1 MRTYRDLLHSL
12 RQVVKHDRVYFQPPE
27 NLKIE
32 YPAVVFHLSKMEIDR
47 ASDVPYKGAKEY
59 SVTLITKDPEPD
71 VIDEILKIPYSS
83 LDTTYISD
91 GMNHF
96 VFTVYL

>member
-1 MRTYRDLLHSL
+1 MRTYRDLLHL
-12 RQVVKHDRVYFQPPE
+12 LQQAVKHNRVYFQPPE
-27 NLKIE
+27 NLKMGS
-32 YPAVVFHLSKMEIDR
+32 PAVVFPVSKIEIDH
-47 ASDVPYKGAKEY
+47 ASEVPYKGAKEY

>member
-1 MRTYRDLLHSL
+1 MRTYRDLLHML
-12 RQVVKHDRVYFQPPE
+12 QQAVQHYQVYFQPPE
-27 NLKIE
+27 NLKIT
-32 YPAVVFHLSKMEIDR
+32 YPAVIFHLSKIEIDH

>member
-1 MRTYRDLLHSL
+1 MREYRDLLYLL
-12 RQVVKHDRVYFQPPE
+12 RQAVQHDRVYFQPPE
-27 NLKIE
+27 NLKFE
-32 YPAVVFHLSKMEIDR
+32 YPAIVFHLSKIEIDH
-47 ASDVPYKGAKEY
+47 ASDVPYKGAREY

>member
-1 MRTYRDLLHSL
+1 MRTYRDLLHL
-12 RQVVKHDRVYFQPPE
+12 LQQAVGHNRVYFQPPE
-27 NLKIE
+27 NLNIG
-32 YPAVVFHLSKMEIDR
+32 YPAIVFHLSKIEVDH
-47 ASDVPYKGAKEY
+47 ASDAPYKGAKEY

-71 VIDEILKIPYSS
+71 VINEILKIPYSS

>member
-1 MRTYRDLLHSL
+1 MRTYRDLLHL
-12 RQVVKHDRVYFQPPE
+12 LQQAVRHNRVYFQPPE

-32 YPAVVFHLSKMEIDR
+32 YPAVVFHLSKIEIDHG
-47 ASDVPYKGAKEY
+47 SDVPYKGAKEY
-59 SVTLITKDPEPD
+59 SVTLITKDPEPN

-83 LDTTYISD
+83 LDTSYISD

>member
-1 MRTYRDLLHSL
+1 MHTYKDLLYLL
-12 RQVVKHDRVYFQPPE
+12 RQAVQHDRVYFQPPE
-27 NLKIE
+27 NLKIG
-32 YPAVVFHLSKMEIDR
+32 YPAIVFHLSNIEIDH
-47 ASDVPYKGAKEY
+47 ASDAPYKGTKEY

>member
-1 MRTYRDLLHSL
+1 MRTYRDLLHL
-12 RQVVKHDRVYFQPPE
+12 LQQAVPHNRVYFQPPE
-27 NLKIE
+27 NLNIG
-32 YPAVVFHLSKMEIDR
+32 YPAVVFHLSKIEIDR

-96 VFTVYL
+96 VFTIYL

>member
-1 MRTYRDLLHSL
+1 MRTYRDLLHLL
-12 RQVVKHDRVYFQPPE
+12 RQAVQHNQVYFQPPE
-27 NLKIE
+27 NLKIV
-32 YPAVVFHLSKMEIDR
+32 YPAIVFHLSKIEVDH

>member
-1 MRTYRDLLHSL
+1 MRMYRDLLQLLQQAVQHN
-12 RQVVKHDRVYFQPPE
+12 RVYFQPPE
-27 NLKIE
+27 NLKIV
-32 YPAVVFHLSKMEIDR
+32 YPAVVFHLSKIEIDR

-96 VFTVYL
+96 VFTIYL

>member
-1 MRTYRDLLHSL
+1 MRTYRDLLHL
-12 RQVVKHDRVYFQPPE
+12 LQQVVQHNRVYFQPPE
-27 NLKIE
+27 NLKIG
-32 YPAVVFHLSKMEIDR
+32 YPAVVFHLSKIEIDR

-83 LDTTYISD
+83 LDATYISD

>member
-1 MRTYRDLLHSL
+1 MRTYRDLLHVL
-12 RQVVKHDRVYFQPPE
+12 QQAVQHNRVYFQPPE

-32 YPAVVFHLSKMEIDR
+32 YPAVVFHLSKIEIDH
-47 ASDVPYKGAKEY
+47 ASDAPYKGAREY

>member
-1 MRTYRDLLHSL
+1 MRTYRDLLHML
-12 RQVVKHDRVYFQPPE
+12 RQAVQYDRVYFQPPE

-32 YPAVVFHLSKMEIDR
+32 YPAIVFHLSKIEIDH

>member
-1 MRTYRDLLHSL
+1 MRTYRDLLRL
-12 RQVVKHDRVYFQPPE
+12 LQQVVQHDRVYFQPPE
-27 NLKIE
+27 NLKIG
-32 YPAVVFHLSKMEIDR
+32 YPAVVFHLSKIEIDR

>member
-1 MRTYRDLLHSL
+1 MRTYRDLLHL
-12 RQVVKHDRVYFQPPE
+12 LQQAVKNNRVYFQPPE
-27 NLKIE
+27 NLKIV
-32 YPAVVFHLSKMEIDR
+32 YPAVVFHLSKIEIDH
-47 ASDVPYKGAKEY
+47 ASDAPYKGAREY

>member
-1 MRTYRDLLHSL
+1 MRTYRDLLHL
-12 RQVVKHDRVYFQPPE
+12 LQQAVQHNQVYFQPPE
-27 NLKIE
+27 NLKIR
-32 YPAVVFHLSKMEIDR
+32 YPAVVFHLSKIEIDR

>member
-1 MRTYRDLLHSL
+1 MRMYKDLLHL
-12 RQVVKHDRVYFQPPE
+12 LQQAVQHNRVYFQPPE
-27 NLKIE
+27 NLKIG
-32 YPAVVFHLSKMEIDR
+32 YPAVVFHLSKIKIDH

-59 SVTLITKDPEPD
+59 SVILITKDPEPD

>member
-1 MRTYRDLLHSL
+1 MRTYRDLLHL
-12 RQVVKHDRVYFQPPE
+12 LQQVVQHNRVYFQPPE
-27 NLKIE
+27 NLKIV
-32 YPAVVFHLSKMEIDR
+32 YPAVVFHLSKIEIDR
-47 ASDVPYKGAKEY
+47 ASDVSYKGAKEY

>member
-1 MRTYRDLLHSL
+1 MRTYRDLLHLL
-12 RQVVKHDRVYFQPPE
+12 RQAVLHDRVYFQPPE
-27 NLKIE
+27 NLKIG
-32 YPAVVFHLSKMEIDR
+32 YPAVVFHLSKIEIDH
-47 ASDVPYKGAKEY
+47 ASNAPYKGAKEY

>member
-1 MRTYRDLLHSL
+1 MRTYRDLLHLLQQAVQTSC
-12 RQVVKHDRVYFQPPE
+12 VYFQPPE
-27 NLKIE
+27 NLKIG
-32 YPAVVFHLSKMEIDR
+32 YPAVIFHLSKIEVDR

-59 SVTLITKDPEPD
+59 SVTLITKDPEPY

-96 VFTVYL
+96 VFTIYL

>member
-1 MRTYRDLLHSL
+1 MRTYRDFLHML
-12 RQVVKHDRVYFQPPE
+12 RQAVQHDRVYFQPPE
-27 NLKIE
+27 NLKIG
-32 YPAVVFHLSKMEIDR
+32 YPAIVFHLSKIEIDH

>member
-1 MRTYRDLLHSL
+1 MRTYRDLLNLLQQAVQHN
-12 RQVVKHDRVYFQPPE
+12 RVYFQPPE
-27 NLKIE
+27 NLKIG
-32 YPAVVFHLSKMEIDR
+32 YPAVVFHLSKIKIDR
-47 ASDVPYKGAKEY
+47 ASDVPYKDAKEY
-59 SVTLITKDPEPD
+59 SVNLITKDPEPD

>member
-1 MRTYRDLLHSL
+1 ML
-12 RQVVKHDRVYFQPPE
+12 RQAVQHDRVYFQPPE
-27 NLKIE
+27 NLKIV
-32 YPAVVFHLSKMEIDR
+32 YPAIVFHLSKIEIDR